1 MATKKATTKKAS
13 PKETARLT
21 IICDSSETC
30 AVKISGDTQTLTAA
44 LAGLMAEDD
53 EKNVFRQMMALAIR
67 VVLDVEEKKT
77 AKKKKAVTKKA
88 ITKKAAPKKAAV
100 KKK

>member
-1 MATKKATTKKAS
+1 MATKKEV
-13 PKETARLT
+13 KETARLT

-30 AVKISGDTQTLTAA
+30 SVKVKGDTQTLTAA

-67 VVLDVEEKKT
+67 VVLDVEEEKA
-77 AKKKKAVTKKA
+77 AKKKKKA
-88 ITKKAAPKKAAV
+88 IAKKAAPKKVA

>member
-30 AVKISGDTQTLTAA
+30 AVKVKGDRTTLTAA
-44 LAGLMAEDD
+44 LAALMATED
-53 EKNVFRQMMALAIR
+53 ENNVFREMMALAIR
-67 VVLDVEEKKT
+67 VVLEEGKKKP
-77 AKKKKAVTKKA
+77 AKKKAAPKKA
-88 ITKKAAPKKAAV
+88 ITKKAAPKKAA